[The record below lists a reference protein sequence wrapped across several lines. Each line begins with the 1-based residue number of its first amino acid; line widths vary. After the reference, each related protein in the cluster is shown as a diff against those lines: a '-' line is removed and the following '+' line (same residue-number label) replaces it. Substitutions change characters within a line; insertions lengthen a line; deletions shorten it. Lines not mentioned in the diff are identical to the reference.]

1 MNHITYKDVDMRDET
16 PRKGGMLTRSC
27 VRLGWLVLG
36 VGLFMCSCSKEPAES
51 FAGGDPTSPIVPE
64 AEARMTVESRADLSG
79 VVSGTAFPAGTAKV
93 FSVVGYSGTAVPTA
107 WSSPYI
113 PNVAVN
119 SGAGSALSF
128 ATPQYYPANGNKV
141 YFYAYSPVSGTYTAG
156 SSSTAPKVKWTI
168 TGGQDIMWA
177 KVDNGIAKAVTGSQ
191 RQPAFAFTH
200 LLKQVKFKV
209 VKDASFEDNIK
220 LTSLKIIGAKTVASL
235 ALNTGTLSWET
246 ATGELTVYNNTS
258 GQAITGT
265 ATSAGSALMMEPGAS
280 FKVRAVAGGV
290 TYADVTVTLGGTNAG
305 GAGKSHE
312 VTLTFKRSSIAP
324 SAQIAEWTDG
334 GETASGEFSMYP
346 YVQEG
351 KIVVLRDEVG
361 SADPDSYSFHQ
372 PWTTTPAHRES
383 SWNANV
389 SGYNTYAER
398 FEVAAADMPNR
409 YGNSVNCSAYSQASG
424 DAGTWRVPTV
434 KELQLIVNLFR
445 AGKLPGVA
453 MVVASGDVC
462 YWSAT
467 VDANDGSRT
476 WAVKPSNYG
485 IQNRANGNQFPT
497 RCIRDIYRTL
507 PYVIGGNTIV
517 MKDLTAA
524 ADPLLYP
531 RHEERWTETPAHRE
545 TSWDSGFPDNKSG
558 YNTVG
563 ERFEVASTD
572 AGEMSWTAAQT
583 ACASYRGQAGWRLPT
598 MNEWRAIY
606 HLKGNLTAANL
617 PSEGVFWTAT
627 ESSSTNGWS
636 MSIGDGNTFTD
647 GKKENIKQVRCVRE
661 IFYRT
666 LPCVTDGNTIVVMD
680 LMAMADPALYP
691 VHEKWTTTPEHKE
704 VGLTSNTSGYNTCG
718 ASFEVARND
727 IKEGVIQWPSP
738 LTVCATYSQ
747 ELGDEGTW
755 RLPTCNEL
763 HLIYTLR
770 DRLGE
775 IDDFTAGNSRYWSA
789 TQSQYD
795 QGIRVDFSSGE
806 VRGNDSPNAI
816 CGVRC
821 VRDI

>member
-156 SSSTAPKVKWTI
+156 SGSTAPKVKWTI

-191 RQPAFAFTH
+191 RQPVFAFTH

-220 LTSLKIIGAKTVASL
+220 LTSLKIIGARTKASL

-246 ATGELTVYNNTS
+246 ATGELIAYDNTS
-258 GQAITGT
+258 GQAITST
-265 ATSAGSALMMEPGAS
+265 ATSAGSAVMMEPGAS

-305 GAGKSHE
+305 AAGLSQE
-312 VTLTFKRSSIAP
+312 VTLTFKHREIA
-324 SAQIAEWTDG
+324 ATATVAEWTDG
-334 GETASGEFSMYP
+334 GETASGESSVFP
-346 YVQEG
+346 YVLEG
-351 KIVVLRDEVG
+351 KILVMRDEVG

-383 SWNANV
+383 SWIANV
-389 SGYNTYAER
+389 SGYNTVAER

-409 YGNSVNCSAYSQASG
+409 HGNSENCSAYSQASD
-424 DAGTWRVPTV
+424 DAGTWRVPTIV
-434 KELQLIVNLFR
+434 ELQLIVKLFK

-453 MVVASGDVC
+453 TVVASGDVC

-467 VDANDGSRT
+467 GDANDGSRT
-476 WAVKPSNYG
+476 WAVKPATLSVS
-485 IQNRANGNQFPT
+485 NRANGNQFPT

-572 AGEMSWTAAQT
+572 AGEMSWTDAQT

-598 MNEWRAIY
+598 MNEWRAI
-606 HLKGNLTAANL
+606 HFLKGNLTAANL
-617 PSEGVFWTAT
+617 PSTGMFWAAT
-627 ESSSTNGWS
+627 EYSDANGWNLAIAS
-636 MSIGDGNTFTD
+636 GSCSPTSN
-647 GKKENIKQVRCVRE
+647 KQTRMKVRCVRE
-661 IFYRT
+661 IFQRA
-666 LPCVTDGNTIVVMD
+666 LPYVMGGNTIVVMD

-727 IKEGVIQWPSP
+727 VKVNSMWPSP
-738 LTVCATYSQ
+738 LTDCATYSQ
-747 ELGDEGTW
+747 EPGDEGTW

-763 HLIYTLR
+763 RLIYTMR
-770 DRLGE
+770 NSLGA
-775 IDDFTAGNSRYWSA
+775 IDGFTASNGRYWSA
-789 TQSQYD
+789 TQSQYN
-795 QGIRVDFSSGE
+795 QGVRVDFTNGE
-806 VRGNDSPNAI
+806 VRGNNSPN
-816 CGVRC
+816 GTLPVRC